1 VPVGVLEQKE
11 FKQRVGSGIVGKTQ
25 RAESMEN
32 RVKNRVRAAFG
43 QKPKM
48 RKRKFALCAF
58 LYALCLVILVGCAA
72 EKPSLVVYSQPFD
85 PAGKTVLI
93 QHFSFNPEVS
103 TSVNKGAVQKFGELI
118 ALDTQRFLKSAGF
131 QRSLVVAPGEAAK
144 GDFLITGSIT
154 RVYGGD
160 AQKRRFLE
168 STGFGATE
176 VRAVGEVIDLA
187 ASRSVAAF
195 SLVKQSSYTWLD
207 NESAVRENLR
217 EVAREIAAIL
227 IQAK

>member
-1 VPVGVLEQKE
+1 MP
-11 FKQRVGSGIVGKTQ
+11 
-25 RAESMEN
+25 
-32 RVKNRVRAAFG
+32 
-43 QKPKM
+43 
-48 RKRKFALCAF
+48 
-58 LYALCLVILVGCAA
+58 YALCVFFAFSFLAGCAA
-72 EKPSLVVYSQPFD
+72 EKPGLVVHSYPFN
-85 PAGKTVLI
+85 PEGKTVLV
-93 QHFSFNPEVS
+93 QHFAFNPEIS
-103 TSVNKGAVQKFGELI
+103 TSLNKGAVQRFGELI
-118 ALDTQRFLKSAGF
+118 ALDVQRFLKDAGF
-131 QRSLVVAPGEAAK
+131 NHPLVIAPGEQAK
-144 GDFLITGSIT
+144 GDLLITGSIT

>member
-1 VPVGVLEQKE
+1 MGHRLKSLMVDVGYQ
-11 FKQRVGSGIVGKTQ
+11 I
-25 RAESMEN
+25 AN
-32 RVKNRVRAAFG
+32 IG
-43 QKPKM
+43 QK
-48 RKRKFALCAF
+48 KFLFWAMP
-58 LYALCLVILVGCAA
+58 YALCVFFAFSFLAGCAA
-72 EKPSLVVYSQPFD
+72 EKPSLVVHSYPFN
-85 PAGKTVLI
+85 PQGKAVLV
-93 QHFSFNPEVS
+93 QHFAFNPEIS
-103 TSVNKGAVQKFGELI
+103 TSLNKGAVQRFGELI
-118 ALDTQRFLKSAGF
+118 ALDVQRFLKDAGF
-131 QRSLVVAPGEAAK
+131 NHPLVIAPGEQAK
-144 GDFLITGSIT
+144 GDLLITGSIT